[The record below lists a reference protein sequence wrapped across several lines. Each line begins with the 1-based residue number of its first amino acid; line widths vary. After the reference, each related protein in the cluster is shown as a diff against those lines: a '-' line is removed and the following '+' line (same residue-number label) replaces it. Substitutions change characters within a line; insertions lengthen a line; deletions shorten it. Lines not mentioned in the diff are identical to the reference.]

1 MKLAIASGKGGAGK
15 TMVATNL
22 AWTAAQQGVKTAFLD
37 CDVEEPN
44 AALFLKPDIENVIPV
59 HVPKPVINQD
69 VCTHCGLCS
78 DICRYNALAVLSDK
92 VLLFNELCHS
102 CGGCVHVCPEH
113 AIHEEPRLVGHIDAG
128 HAGALKVC
136 TGVLKVGEAIAP
148 PVVKAVKQQAGDET
162 LTILDSPPGTACPAV
177 ETVRDAD
184 FVLFVAEATPFGR
197 HDLALAIDLAQ
208 ALKRPF
214 AVMLNRA
221 DLDHGETRRWCEEN
235 GFRVL
240 AEIDEDRRIA
250 EKCSSGELV
259 VDALPDYREVF
270 TKLLEDVVAAAE
282 ITTNERVQG

>member
-1 MKLAIASGKGGAGK
+1 MKLVIASGKGGAGK

-22 AWTAAQQGVKTAFLD
+22 AWTAAQQGIDTAFLD

-44 AALFLKPDIENVIPV
+44 AALFLKPEIDNVLPV
-59 HVPKPVINQD
+59 HVPTPVINQD
-69 VCTHCGLCS
+69 ACTHCGLCS

-113 AIHEEPRLVGHIDAG
+113 AIHEEPRLVGHIDVG
-128 HAGALKVC
+128 QSGTLKVRS
-136 TGVLKVGEAIAP
+136 GVLKVGEAIAP

-184 FVLFVAEATPFGR
+184 FVLFVGEATPFGR
-197 HDLALAIDLAQ
+197 HDLALAIDLAE

-221 DLDHGETRRWCEEN
+221 DLDHGETKRWCEEK
-235 GFRVL
+235 GYSVL
-240 AEIDEDRRIA
+240 AEINEDRRIA
-250 EKCSSGELV
+250 ETCSSGALV
-259 VDALPDYREVF
+259 VDTLPDYQEVF
-270 TKLLEDVVAAAE
+270 SKLLVDVNAAAG
-282 ITTNERVQG
+282 ITTNEQVRG